1 MAEKLNLH
9 TQDEGPKTLGKN
21 ATRTYQPRL
30 LRLAT
35 NENGVSML
43 EYALLASLIA
53 VVAISSVTYLGE
65 RTKRTFDRTGE
76 EIHDVLA
83 CAGVGNGQ
91 CGEQTP
97 LPPGP

>member
-1 MAEKLNLH
+1 MADVRDLH

-30 LRLAT
+30 LRFAT

-53 VVAISSVTYLGE
+53 VVAISSVTYLGQQ
-65 RTKRTFDRTGE
+65 TWYTFS
-76 EIHDVLA
+76 
-83 CAGVGNGQ
+83 
-91 CGEQTP
+91 QTSQQ
-97 LPPGP
+97 LMTANSNH

>member
-9 TQDEGPKTLGKN
+9 TQDEGPKTLGEN

-30 LRLAT
+30 LRFAT

-53 VVAISSVTYLGE
+53 VVAISSVSFLGVQ
-65 RTKRTFDRTGE
+65 TNLTFNAAGSSIEDT
-76 EIHDVLA
+76 LA
-83 CAGVGNGQ
+83 AAGINR
-91 CGEQTP
+91 
-97 LPPGP
+97 

>member
-9 TQDEGPKTLGKN
+9 TQDEGPQTLGEN

-30 LRLAT
+30 LRFAT

-53 VVAISSVTYLGE
+53 VVAISSVQMLGAQ
-65 RTKRTFDRTGE
+65 TWVTFNTAGTTIDDT
-76 EIHDVLA
+76 LA
-83 CAGVGNGQ
+83 SAGIKD
-91 CGEQTP
+91 
-97 LPPGP
+97 

>member
-9 TQDEGPKTLGKN
+9 TQDEGPKTLGEN

-30 LRLAT
+30 LRFAT

-53 VVAISSVTYLGE
+53 VVAISSVSALG
-65 RTKRTFDRTGE
+65 RTVTDTFN
-76 EIHDVLA
+76 DVA
-83 CAGVGNGQ
+83 AAAGVDDGGD
-91 CGEQTP
+91 GGGMP
-97 LPPGP
+97 RR

>member
-9 TQDEGPKTLGKN
+9 TQDEGPKTLGEN

-53 VVAISSVTYLGE
+53 VVAISSVSALGVQ
-65 RTKRTFDRTGE
+65 TNLTFNTVAD
-76 EIHDVLA
+76 EIDTTLA
-83 CAGVGNGQ
+83 SAGVAD
-91 CGEQTP
+91 
-97 LPPGP
+97 